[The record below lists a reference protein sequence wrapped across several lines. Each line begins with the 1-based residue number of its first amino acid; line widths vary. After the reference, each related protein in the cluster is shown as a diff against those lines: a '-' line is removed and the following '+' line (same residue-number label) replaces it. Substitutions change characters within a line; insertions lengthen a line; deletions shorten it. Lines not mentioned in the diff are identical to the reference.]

1 LVLVHYIR
9 SIKKLSLISALILF
23 SCSKDIIRPADSGN
37 KIIGNYQLVQKLSNE
52 QAEYSYWDTR
62 PESPSSLLDVNSTD
76 FLTTN
81 VTGKVSFSSDSK
93 GYFEITVDDSENVKV
108 NFDWSYE
115 GGKWYLIDENLEQWQ
130 IKNSDRCVS
139 QTIYCSSQANT
150 GSLYIMTKNAGYR
163 TRDWRFY
170 KLVF

>member
-1 LVLVHYIR
+1 MKKLLLLSALVL
-9 SIKKLSLISALILF
+9 F
-23 SCSKDIIRPADSGN
+23 GCSKDSMESTDSGN

>member
-1 LVLVHYIR
+1 
-9 SIKKLSLISALILF
+9 
-23 SCSKDIIRPADSGN
+23 
-37 KIIGNYQLVQKLSNE
+37 
-52 QAEYSYWDTR
+52 
-62 PESPSSLLDVNSTD
+62 LLDVNSTD

-93 GYFEITVDDSENVKV
+93 GYFEITVDDSENIKV

-150 GSLYIMTKNAGYR
+150 GSLYIMTKNADYR

>member
-1 LVLVHYIR
+1 M
-9 SIKKLSLISALILF
+9 KKLSLISALILF

-76 FLTTN
+76 YLTTN

-93 GYFEITVDDSENVKV
+93 GYFEITVDDSENIKI

-139 QTIYCSSQANT
+139 QTIYCSGQANT

-163 TRDWRFY
+163 TGDWRFY